1 MNDRIIK
8 ATASGRGVN
17 IIPNVGVGAID
28 MQVALF
34 ETQKSVTIKSL
45 RSSVATRRSPVVFYS
60 IYGTRGTIETGRDGA
75 EDKLYIEGEKGYEK
89 GMRAI
94 KYPELP
100 EEVKRGHGGG
110 EYYLVH
116 DFINALDNNRKP
128 PIDVI
133 KAMNYTVP
141 GIIAHEAAMRGNVW
155 LDVPLLR

>member
-1 MNDRIIK
+1 MNDGIIK

-34 ETQKSVTIKSL
+34 ETQKSVTIKLL
-45 RSSVATRRSPVVFYS
+45 RRSVATRRPPVVFYS

-94 KYPELP
+94 KYLSYPKRLREAT
-100 EEVKRGHGGG
+100 EVVNITWCMI
-110 EYYLVH
+110 L
-116 DFINALDNNRKP
+116 
-128 PIDVI
+128 
-133 KAMNYTVP
+133 
-141 GIIAHEAAMRGNVW
+141 
-155 LDVPLLR
+155 